1 MKKFLDFLE
10 EFPELRK
17 YKPYFEK
24 MENDYIDRVGI
35 VMQEYCRNRKPN
47 GYYVICHGDFYLKNM
62 MFKQGEDGSLKDV
75 MLLDYQVSNI
85 CPITMDLLYAVY
97 MLIGIEDR
105 HNNYKELIKYYLAE
119 FLATFQNIGYK
130 GELPNS
136 VEFWQQVIQNN
147 CYGKS

>member
-75 MLLDYQVSNI
+75 MLLDY
-85 CPITMDLLYAVY
+85 
-97 MLIGIEDR
+97 
-105 HNNYKELIKYYLAE
+105 
-119 FLATFQNIGYK
+119 
-130 GELPNS
+130 
-136 VEFWQQVIQNN
+136 
-147 CYGKS
+147 